1 MNLHAR
7 TRTGVGMRV
16 QGAALAL
23 VLALVGVMPAAGAE
37 TLEAVLARMDQTA
50 PSFKGLS
57 AQLRKVSHTAVIN
70 EDTTDTGN
78 ILLRRVHNDMRM
90 LVEFTEPDPK
100 SVAVHGDRV
109 EIYYPKM
116 LTVEEYDMGKNR
128 ALVDQFLL
136 VGFGTSGSQL
146 SAAYQI
152 KLLEPESIGG
162 ANTIRL
168 ELIPKSKEVLKQLK
182 KLELWLQEPG
192 MYPVQQKINLSAGD
206 YMLFTYTGVK
216 LNAPHSDA
224 DLKLKAPKNA
234 KHVTPQK

>member
-7 TRTGVGMRV
+7 TLNGAGMRV
-16 QGAALAL
+16 KLAAV
-23 VLALVGVMPAAGAE
+23 VLAMLCVGRVVAAE

-50 PSFKGLS
+50 PSFKSLA
-57 AQLRKVSHTAVIN
+57 AQLRKVTHTAVIN
-70 EDTTDTGN
+70 EDSIDSGS
-78 ILLRRVHNDMRM
+78 ILLRRVNKDMRM

-100 SVAVHGDRV
+100 SVALHGDRI

-116 LTVEEYDMGKNR
+116 QTVEEYDMGKNR

-136 VGFGTSGSQL
+136 VGFGTSGKEL

-152 KLLEPESIGG
+152 KLLGPE
-162 ANTIRL
+162 TIAGEDTAHL
-168 ELIPKSKEVLKQLK
+168 ELIPKSEEVLKQFR
-182 KLELWLQEPG
+182 KLELWIDDG
-192 MYPVQQKINLSAGD
+192 GGYPVQQKITQRSGD
-206 YMLFTYTGVK
+206 FHVFTYTSVK

-224 DLKLKAPKNA
+224 ELKLKAPKNA

>member
-1 MNLHAR
+1 MNPHAR
-7 TRTGVGMRV
+7 IRNGAGMRV
-16 QGAALAL
+16 TMAAVVWTMICARGAA
-23 VLALVGVMPAAGAE
+23 AE
-37 TLEAVLARMDQTA
+37 SLEAVLARMDQAA
-50 PSFKGLS
+50 PSFKGLA

-78 ILLRRVHNDMRM
+78 ILLRRAHNDMRM

-116 LTVEEYDMGKNR
+116 QTVEEYDMGKNR

-136 VGFGTSGSQL
+136 VGFGTSGKDL

-152 KLLEPESIGG
+152 KLLGGEPIGG
-162 ANTIRL
+162 VNTTHL

-192 MYPVQQKINLSAGD
+192 MYPVQQKITLSAGD